1 MDVNDPAVLSDKIGG
16 GHSLRSD
23 FGNDF
28 LSMVE
33 DDRERCLE
41 PFEKFFGIGWFLVS
55 AYSNDNEAV
64 LFIFLVQFFVGGKCL
79 ATGSTPRRPE
89 VVEDNF
95 AIGRGHFPSGSEGF
109 RIGKG

>member
-23 FGNDF
+23 FDNDF
-28 LSMVE
+28 LSMVQ

-41 PFEKFFGIGWFLVS
+41 PFEKFCRIGWFLGS

-64 LFIFLVQFFVGGKCL
+64 FLYFLYSF
-79 ATGSTPRRPE
+79 S
-89 VVEDNF
+89 
-95 AIGRGHFPSGSEGF
+95 
-109 RIGKG
+109 

>member
-28 LSMVE
+28 LSMVQ

-64 LFIFLVQFFVGGKCL
+64 LFIFLVQFFVGGECL
-79 ATGSTPRRPE
+79 ATGSTPRRPKIQNH
-89 VVEDNF
+89 DIAF
-95 AIGRGHFPSGSEGF
+95 FIG
-109 RIGKG
+109 